1 MRLVSVFIILK
12 GKIMHKK
19 ILAVVILSLTMSFDV
34 MAEVTDISLLE
45 INKIGAEKVTAI
57 KTHPKVDWW
66 VEMGDKMVV
75 SFNDSTE
82 TMPSYTQVL
91 ATMKGVDLSE
101 LMFKSNGHCSSGDPT
116 DTEHEG
122 AATKISH
129 DIHAKAEPIFR
140 GGGHQLVA
148 AAGLSDK
155 AVLVSHNEFR
165 AFEKNSVLSYQ
176 FDNRDITKSQR
187 SDTLA
192 AMLDKVDENRYFSQ
206 LTTLASHDRLTE
218 TGMVGAGEWL
228 EGRFDDLGLTTSRM
242 DLHDHTGFNVLGFK
256 QGLTKPDEWYV
267 VGAHLDS
274 RNEDFD
280 LNRPSPGAEDNASGC
295 AGVLEVANVISQY
308 DTESSILFVCF
319 NAEERGLWGSA
330 DVVILLEEAG
340 DLGKV
345 QFMQNMDMIA
355 SRANT
360 VSWMNAGTDQ
370 AEYVQYAEIL
380 AANGNLYTDI
390 DWYINP
396 NACCTDFKSFS
407 RAQIPSISSTIPI
420 VMDYEHYHTTTDL
433 PIHLDKTQG
442 AGVVKA
448 HLATL
453 ADLVGIEPD
462 TGFSIVP
469 SHSGM
474 WYNPDESGHGLTIE
488 VLAGNRILMVWYV
501 FDQLGNQIWL
511 VGAGEYDGSVAS
523 VDVTISELG
532 LFPPEFNT
540 ADVNSTLWGN
550 LQIQFSGCNDA
561 TFSWVPAD
569 GVDYPAG
576 SMALTRLTAIDGM
589 SCSE

>member
-1 MRLVSVFIILK
+1 
-12 GKIMHKK
+12 MHKI
-19 ILAVVILSLTMSFDV
+19 ILAVVIFCLTLSFNIW
-34 MAEVTDISLLE
+34 AEVTDISLLE

-57 KTHPKVDWW
+57 KSHPKVDWW
-66 VEMGDKMVV
+66 VEMGDKMIV

-91 ATMKGVDLSE
+91 ATTKSVDLSD
-101 LMFKSNGHCSSGDPT
+101 LMFKSNGHCSSSDPD
-116 DTEHEG
+116 DTKHEN
-122 AATKISH
+122 AVKNSH
-129 DIHAKAEPIFR
+129 DIHAKVEPIFR

-148 AAGLSDK
+148 AAGFSDK
-155 AVLVSHNEFR
+155 VKLVSHNEFR
-165 AFEKNSVLSYQ
+165 AFKKNTVLSYQ
-176 FDNRDITKSQR
+176 FDNRNITKSQQ

-192 AMLDKVDENRYFSQ
+192 AMLNQVDENRYFSQ
-206 LTTLASHDRLTE
+206 LEILASHDRLTE
-218 TGMVGAGEWL
+218 MGMVGAGEWL
-228 EGRFDDLGLTTSRM
+228 EGRFNDLGLNTYRI
-242 DLHDHTGFNVLGFK
+242 DPHNHIGFNVLAFK
-256 QGLTKPDEWYV
+256 QGVTKPDDWYV

-274 RNEDFD
+274 RNEDFNW
-280 LNRPSPGAEDNASGC
+280 NRPSPGAEDNASGC
-295 AGVLEVANVISQY
+295 AGVLEIANVISNY

-330 DVVILLEEAG
+330 DVVTVLGEAG

-345 QFMQNMDMIA
+345 KFMQNMDMIA

-360 VSWMNAGTDQ
+360 VSWMNAGTDK

-407 RAQIPSISSTIPI
+407 AAKIPSISSTIPI

-433 PIHLDKTQG
+433 PIHLDKVQG

-453 ADLVGIEPD
+453 VDLVGIEPD
-462 TGFSIVP
+462 TGFSVVP
-469 SHSGM
+469 AHSGM
-474 WYNPDESGHGLTIE
+474 WYNPDQSGHGLTIE
-488 VLAGNRILMVWYV
+488 VLPGNRILLVWYV

-511 VGAGEYDGSVAS
+511 VGAGEYDGSVAT

-540 ADVNSTLWGN
+540 ADVNSTLWGT
-550 LQIQFSGCNDA
+550 LQIEFDGCNTA
-561 TFSWVPAD
+561 MFSWAPAE
-569 GVDYPAG
+569 GVDYSAG
-576 SMALTRLTAIDGM
+576 SMPLTRLTAIDGM
-589 SCSE
+589 TCSE